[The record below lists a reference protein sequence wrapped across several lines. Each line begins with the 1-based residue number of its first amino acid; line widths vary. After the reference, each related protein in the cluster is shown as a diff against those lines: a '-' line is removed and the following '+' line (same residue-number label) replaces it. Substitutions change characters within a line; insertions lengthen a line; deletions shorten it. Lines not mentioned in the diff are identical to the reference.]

1 MKTNKALLLALA
13 TFGLALAACGGGGE
27 ASSSATSSSSAAT
40 SSASSSSRG
49 TSATSSEV
57 SSEPA
62 VTSEEPS
69 SEPAGTSSEIP
80 SEEPSSEATTE
91 AKTSAEPSEEK
102 SSAEPVTSSDEEPS
116 EESSEEPSEE
126 SSIVSSPEGEDI
138 DYDAVFFFGDLK
150 FRFVKEGDDPVIEI
164 LGLAEESEASI
175 IEVPASIEVEGTEF
189 PVRKIGNNA
198 FDARYQITKITIAE
212 GITSIGD
219 YAFCDLY
226 QLAEISLP
234 DSIEHIGYGAFY
246 YCEGLTFNIEDGG
259 KYLGGPEN
267 PYLVWMGF
275 DGVTPESFEIRE
287 GARFIGDGVA
297 EGDLN
302 IKSIVVPASVR
313 EIGAYSFSNC
323 TYLTSIDLS
332 HVTRIGEAAFSW
344 CEGLTSVTLS
354 SDLEYVGDEAF
365 SNTTNL
371 AGYEENDL
379 VYLGN
384 STSTHILL
392 LKTTN
397 RKASSVNINPMT
409 RFIADKA
416 LTRLTTA
423 TQIRIPDGVISIGR
437 EALADSY
444 CITQITVPDSVR
456 HLGSKAFAGGYALE
470 RVTFGLGLEEI
481 PDNVCLECGN
491 LTTVVLPEGGL
502 RKIGYR
508 AFEKCYSLNDV
519 VVPEGVVTIEND
531 AFINCSALTN
541 ITLPTTLKTI
551 GSDAFS
557 GSAIADFHW
566 NIASIDKWLQ
576 IEGKRFADRNV
587 HLYLDGELLTEV
599 TMPIDYVSVPD
610 YAFHYCADLTSV
622 ILTDNIRAIGANA
635 FKGCDGLTNDSIK
648 YGEGLET
655 IGVAALAS
663 CNGLTQAIIP
673 DGVTEVENS
682 AFEYCTNL
690 TSVVFPASLTKIDV
704 YCFYFCQNIEK
715 VYYKGTAPYSATLTI
730 RPDGN
735 YLVRNESI
743 WYYFTENGEG
753 ETASGQ
759 WWYYDASGT
768 IVEKVNA

>member
-13 TFGLALAACGGGGE
+13 TCGLALAACGGGGE

-62 VTSEEPS
+62 QTSEEPS

-91 AKTSAEPSEEK
+91 ARTSVEPS
-102 SSAEPVTSSDEEPS
+102 SEPVVSSDEEPS

-126 SSIVSSPEGEDI
+126 SSIESSSEGEDI
-138 DYDAVFFFGDLK
+138 DYDADYYYGDLK
-150 FRFVKEGDDPVIEI
+150 FHFVNEGDDPVIEI
-164 LGLAEESEASI
+164 LGLAEESEVSI
-175 IEVPASIEVEGTEF
+175 VEVPASIEVEGTEF

-198 FDARYQITKITIAE
+198 FDSRYQITKVTIAE

-219 YAFCDLY
+219 YAFYDLY

-234 DSIEHIGYGAFY
+234 DTVEHIGYGAFY
-246 YCEGLTFNIEDGG
+246 YCEGLIFNIEDGG

-302 IKSIVVPASVR
+302 IKTIVVPASVR
-313 EIGAYSFSNC
+313 AIGAYSFSNC

-332 HVTRIGEAAFSW
+332 HVTSIGEGAFCW
-344 CEGLTSVTLS
+344 CEGLTSVSLS
-354 SDLEYVGDEAF
+354 SDLAYVGDKAF
-365 SNTTNL
+365 SNTDNL
-371 AGYEENDL
+371 SGYEENDL

-384 STSTHILL
+384 PTSTHILL

-397 RKASSVNINPMT
+397 RNAASVNINPMT

-416 LTRLTTA
+416 LARLSTA
-423 TQIRIPDGVISIGR
+423 TQIRIPDGVIGIGS
-437 EALADSY
+437 EALADSS
-444 CITQITVPDSVR
+444 CITQITIPDSVR
-456 HLGSKAFAGGYALE
+456 YLGSGTFKGSYALE
-470 RVTFGLGLEEI
+470 TLTFGLGLEKI
-481 PDNVCLECGN
+481 PNGVCSECRS
-491 LTTVVLPEGGL
+491 LKTVVLPEGNL
-502 RKIGYR
+502 RTIEYD
-508 AFEKCYSLNDV
+508 AFEKCYALNGV
-519 VVPEGVVTIEND
+519 VVPEGVTTIEAY
-531 AFINCSALTN
+531 AFSNCSMLDN

-551 GSDAFS
+551 DVDTFN
-557 GSAIADFHW
+557 GSAVSNIHW

-576 IEGKRFADRNV
+576 VEGKRYVDRSV
-587 HLYLDGELLTEV
+587 HLYLDGELLTEAV
-599 TMPIDYVSVPD
+599 MPIDYVRVPD
-610 YAFHYCADLTSV
+610 YAFHYCVDLNSV
-622 ILTDNIRAIGANA
+622 VLTDNIRAIGDNA
-635 FKGCDGLTNDSIK
+635 FRGCDGLMNDSIK
-648 YGEGLET
+648 YGTGLET
-655 IGVAALAS
+655 IGIAAFAF
-663 CNGLTQAIIP
+663 CDGLTQAIIP
-673 DGVTEVENS
+673 DGVTAIGNS
-682 AFEYCTNL
+682 AFEHCTNL
-690 TSVVFPASLTKIDV
+690 TSVVFPASLTNIDV
-704 YCFYFCQNIEK
+704 YCFSYCQNIEK
-715 VYYKGTAPYSATLTI
+715 VYYKGTAPYSDTLTI

-759 WWYYDASGT
+759 WWYYDGSGA